1 MLDWNLYYTKQQ
13 NNHRMSIRNE
23 IGVPVNYNYFGI
35 PTLDRPYLV
44 TFFYCLL
51 PYTTSDSPANC
62 MQRSQ
67 HQSHKLLELTSN
79 WYELP
84 KSTDDEPVSVVSCGH
99 SS

>member
-44 TFFYCLL
+44 TFFIVCYLIPPQIRLQTVCKE
-51 PYTTSDSPANC
+51 ANINPI
-62 MQRSQ
+62 SFW
-67 HQSHKLLELTSN
+67 S
-79 WYELP
+79 
-84 KSTDDEPVSVVSCGH
+84 
-99 SS
+99 